1 MPRLPLPSLAVA
13 LVLTVACAAPVAAA
27 PPTTRSVYVTVV
39 DDNGQSVT
47 GLTPADFDVRDGGK
61 VGEIVSV
68 EPATEKMQLALM
80 VEEGL
85 TAYAQVRLG
94 MMEFVKRMSPLA
106 QISFVVVT
114 FRNHTIVDFTS
125 DPDKLISGLAE
136 FKLSQ
141 RVEAAQVP
149 QAISDMAKAFEK
161 SKPARPVMV
170 LLAYEVEQDAGC
182 EPEAI
187 LTELAKSGA
196 QLSVVTTQV
205 SAPQSLTITDL
216 RDMAGRAQVIG
227 DGPRQ
232 SGGRR
237 IEVIV
242 LSNFQRALAQIA
254 DDLSSQYR
262 VTYAL
267 PGSARPSDRISV
279 RLKKPG
285 LTLRAPSRVP
295 KK

>member
-1 MPRLPLPSLAVA
+1 MRRLLVVAFAGALATAVA
-13 LVLTVACAAPVAAA
+13 GIPPVAAA

-39 DDNGQSVT
+39 DDDGKPVP

-68 EPATEKMQLALM
+68 EPGTEKMQLALM

-85 TAYAQVRLG
+85 TPYYEVRLG
-94 MMEFVKRMSPLA
+94 LGEFFKRMTPLA
-106 QISFVVVT
+106 QISFIVVT
-114 FRNHTIVDFTS
+114 FRNHTIVEFTS
-125 DPDKLISGLAE
+125 DPNRLISGLND

-141 RVEAAQVP
+141 RVQAGQVP
-149 QAISDMAKAFEK
+149 QGVADMARVFEK
-161 SKPARPVMV
+161 QKPARPVIV

-187 LTELAKSGA
+187 LTQLAKSGA
-196 QLSVVTTQV
+196 QLSVVTTPI
-205 SAPQSLTITDL
+205 SAPQSTGITDL

-237 IEVIV
+237 IEVIA
-242 LSNFQRALAQIA
+242 LPSFQRALGQIA

-262 VTYAL
+262 LTYVL

-279 RLKKPG
+279 RLTKPG

-295 KK
+295 NK

>member
-1 MPRLPLPSLAVA
+1 MPRLPVLSLAA
-13 LVLTVACAAPVAAA
+13 AFVLTATCASPVVAA

-39 DDNGQSVT
+39 DDNGQSAA

-61 VGEIVSV
+61 AGEIVSV
-68 EPATEKMQLALM
+68 EPAAEKMQLALM

-94 MMEFVKRMSPLA
+94 MMEFIRRMSPLA

-114 FRNHTIVDFTS
+114 FRNHTIVEFTS
-125 DPDKLISGLAE
+125 DAERLIAGLSD

-141 RVEAAQVP
+141 RVEAGQVP
-149 QAISDMAKAFEK
+149 QAISDMAKVFEK
-161 SKPARPVMV
+161 SKPTRPVIV

-187 LTELAKSGA
+187 LTQLAKSGA

-205 SAPQSLTITDL
+205 SAPQALAITDL

-242 LSNFQRALAQIA
+242 LSNFQRALQQIA

-262 VTYAL
+262 ITYVL
-267 PGSARPSDRISV
+267 PESARPSDRISV
-279 RLKKPG
+279 KLKRPG

-295 KK
+295 NK